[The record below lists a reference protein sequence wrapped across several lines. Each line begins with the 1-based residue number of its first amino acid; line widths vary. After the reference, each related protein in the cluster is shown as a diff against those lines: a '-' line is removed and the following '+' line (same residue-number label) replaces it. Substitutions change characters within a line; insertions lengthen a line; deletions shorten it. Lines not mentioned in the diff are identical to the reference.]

1 MTVDPWRLLR
11 REFAPVRQRYT
22 ARDCVLYALS
32 LGIGADPLDARQL
45 AYVREEE
52 PRAFPTMANV
62 LGYPGFWAREEDT
75 GIDWRRLLHVE
86 QSMILHA
93 PLPPEGEVEGR
104 TRVTGVVD
112 KGADKGALLY
122 QERRIVEAGSG
133 RLLAEVG
140 QVSLLRGDG
149 GCGST
154 REAAA
159 PAHRMPGR
167 APDAVH
173 EAPTLPQAALLYR
186 LNGDTNPVHSD
197 PATARAA
204 GFDRPVLHGL
214 CTFGV
219 AVHALL
225 TGAPGRE
232 GSVHRLRV
240 RFTAPVF
247 PGETLRTES
256 WTDGNV
262 VSFRTTAVERG
273 TVVLDAGRLDLI

>member
-1 MTVDPWRLLR
+1 MDPRKLLR

-22 ARDCVLYALS
+22 ARDRALYALS
-32 LGIGADPLDARQL
+32 LGVGADPLDARQL
-45 AYVREEE
+45 AYVREEDG
-52 PRAFPTMANV
+52 RVFPTMANV

-86 QSMILHA
+86 QSMTLHA
-93 PLPPEGEVEGR
+93 PLPPEGEVVGS

-112 KGADKGALLY
+112 KGVDKGALLY

-154 REAAA
+154 RDAAA

-173 EAPTLPQAALLYR
+173 DLPTLPQAALLYR

-204 GFDRPVLHGL
+204 GFDRPILHGL

-225 TGAPGRE
+225 AGALGWDDSGP
-232 GSVHRLRV
+232 HRLRV
-240 RFTAPVF
+240 RFTAPVL

-273 TVVLDAGRLDLI
+273 TVVLDAGRVDLI